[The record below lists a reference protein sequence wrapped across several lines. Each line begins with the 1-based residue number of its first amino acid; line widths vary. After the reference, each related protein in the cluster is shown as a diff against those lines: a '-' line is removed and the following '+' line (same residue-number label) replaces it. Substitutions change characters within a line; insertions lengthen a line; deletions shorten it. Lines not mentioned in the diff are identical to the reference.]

1 MRGLQ
6 IFKLVIDAH
15 VDGTFFGLVNDQYH
29 TGKMW
34 NRPKKGTVI
43 DEIGGKGVGAAKI
56 IRSSCSQIQQ
66 LIAFYLH

>member
-29 TGKMW
+29 ADKMW
-34 NRPKKGTVI
+34 NRPKKETV
-43 DEIGGKGVGAAKI
+43 
-56 IRSSCSQIQQ
+56 
-66 LIAFYLH
+66 